1 MAASLAQETDNPDL
15 RDRAYVYWR
24 LLSSDP
30 EAARAVVLAEKPVIS
45 QGTATMDPQLL
56 ATLLGNLSTLSSVY
70 HLPPS
75 VRAPFLMYLVFVR
88 VWSGSNEAAGDMGC
102 GLCRSSLHFLC
113 LWDVLQS
120 FYRVGTQGIPQI
132 CATLYSTLWRVVPC
146 LFNVKARSIMALV
159 PQLYARKCKLD
170 SKCLVAACPV
180 IRDPRRAH
188 PSTVSGQRG
197 AAA

>member
-1 MAASLAQETDNPDL
+1 LPASLAQETDNPDL

-75 VRAPFLMYLVFVR
+75 VRAPLLLYL
-88 VWSGSNEAAGDMGC
+88 
-102 GLCRSSLHFLC
+102 L
-113 LWDVLQS
+113 
-120 FYRVGTQGIPQI
+120 
-132 CATLYSTLWRVVPC
+132 
-146 LFNVKARSIMALV
+146 
-159 PQLYARKCKLD
+159 
-170 SKCLVAACPV
+170 
-180 IRDPRRAH
+180 
-188 PSTVSGQRG
+188 
-197 AAA
+197 